1 MSFLQVEDLRTTFH
15 LSGSFASRL
24 AGRRGASITAVDGV
38 SLVVERG
45 QIYGVIGESGSGKT
59 TLGRSILRLVEPT
72 SGTVMLDGRD
82 ILRLRPRDFRP
93 YRRRMQIVFQ
103 DPQAALSPAM
113 TVGAAVAHPLIIHGL
128 ADREEARRQAGEM
141 LERVGLEPAGR
152 FLNAYPTDLSGGQKQ
167 RAVIARALMLGPEL
181 VVADEPVSMLDAS
194 VRTKILSLLLDL
206 QRSLGLTYVFI
217 THDLATARFV
227 CDSIAIMYLG
237 QVVEQGPARAVYAEP
252 RHPYTKALLAA
263 VPQPDPSKRAKK
275 EIPGGEIPDA
285 ASPPAHCR
293 FHPRCPR
300 AFAPCGFEGR
310 DLVDAL
316 ESRWT
321 GLAEEEFAAER
332 ALLARLLP
340 QGRRLIVV
348 PGDGARP
355 DDAVQLLER
364 LREEGGPAFRTIQ
377 SITAERGVVVVEL
390 PPGRDPVPVA
400 ADGTFVSCHLYPP
413 GAPAGALDHKN
424 NFT

>member
-1 MSFLQVEDLRTTFH
+1 MSFLRVEDLRTIFR

-45 QIYGVIGESGSGKT
+45 QTYGVIGESGSGKT

-72 SGTVMLDGRD
+72 SGKVMLDGRD
-82 ILRLRPRDFRP
+82 ILGLRPRDFRP
-93 YRRRMQIVFQ
+93 YRRRLQIVFQ

-113 TVGAAVAHPLIIHGL
+113 TVGAAVAHPLVIHGL

-194 VRTKILSLLLDL
+194 VRTKILALLLDL

-237 QVVEQGPARAVYAEP
+237 QVIEQGPAREVYAEP

-263 VPQPDPSKRAKK
+263 VPQSDPFKRAKK
-275 EIPGGEIPDA
+275 EIPGGV
-285 ASPPAHCR
+285 
-293 FHPRCPR
+293 
-300 AFAPCGFEGR
+300 R
-310 DLVDAL
+310 DLAAGAL
-316 ESRWT
+316 
-321 GLAEEEFAAER
+321 
-332 ALLARLLP
+332 P
-340 QGRRLIVV
+340 V
-348 PGDGARP
+348 PSA
-355 DDAVQLLER
+355 
-364 LREEGGPAFRTIQ
+364 
-377 SITAERGVVVVEL
+377 L
-390 PPGRDPVPVA
+390 PPGVRSVRLRGQGYRRCAGVEVDRARRGGVRRGADPAGPVA
-400 ADGTFVSCHLYPP
+400 ATGPHAGRRARRGLPSGRSGAAP
-413 GAPAGALDHKN
+413 GAAPGGGGAGIPHHPVHNCRARRGGRRAPARAGPRAGRCRRHLGVVPPVSARCAGQVGLW
-424 NFT
+424 

>member
-1 MSFLQVEDLRTTFH
+1 
-15 LSGSFASRL
+15 
-24 AGRRGASITAVDGV
+24 V
-38 SLVVERG
+38 SLSVERG
-45 QIYGVIGESGSGKT
+45 QVYGVVGESGSGKT
-59 TLGRSILRLVEPT
+59 TLGRSILRLIEPT
-72 SGTVMLDGRD
+72 SGRVIFDGRD
-82 ILRLRPRDFRP
+82 ILALSPRDFRP

-128 ADREEARRQAGEM
+128 ADREEARRRATEM

-152 FLNAYPTDLSGGQKQ
+152 FLDAYPTDLSGGQKQ

-206 QRSLGLTYVFI
+206 QASLGLTYVFI

-227 CDSIAIMYLG
+227 CDSIAILYLG

-252 RHPYTKALLAA
+252 HHPYTRALLAA
-263 VPQPDPSKRAKK
+263 IPQPDPSRRAKK
-275 EIPGGEIPDA
+275 EIPRGEIPDA

-316 ESRWT
+316 EARWT
-321 GLAEEEFAAER
+321 GLGEEDFAAER
-332 ALLARLLP
+332 SLLARLSP
-340 QGRRLIVV
+340 QGEKLLIV
-348 PGDGARP
+348 PEAGRSQ
-355 DDAVQLLER
+355 DAVQLLER
-364 LREEGGPAFRTIQ
+364 LREEGGPAFRTIE
-377 SITAERGVVVVEL
+377 SVTVERRVVVVEL
-390 PPGRDPVPVA
+390 TPGRDPVPV
-400 ADGTFVSCHLYPP
+400 DVEGTLVACHLYP
-413 GAPAGALDHKN
+413 
-424 NFT
+424 

>member
-1 MSFLQVEDLRTTFH
+1 MSLLEVEDLRTTFH

-24 AGRRGASITAVDGV
+24 AGRGASITAVDGV
-38 SLVVERG
+38 SLSVERG

-72 SGTVMLDGRD
+72 SGKVLFDGRD
-82 ILRLRPRDFRP
+82 ILALRPREFRI

-113 TVGAAVAHPLIIHGL
+113 TVGSAVAHPLVIHGL
-128 ADREEARRQAGEM
+128 ADRDQARRRAGEM

-217 THDLATARFV
+217 THDLATAGFV
-227 CDSIAIMYLG
+227 CDAIAIMYLG

-252 RHPYTKALLAA
+252 RHPYTRALLAA
-263 VPQPDPSKRAKK
+263 VPQPDPSKRARK
-275 EIPGGEIPDA
+275 EIPAGEIPDA

-310 DLVDAL
+310 DLVEAL
-316 ESRWT
+316 EARWT
-321 GLAEEEFAAER
+321 GLGEEEFAAER
-332 ALLARLLP
+332 SIVGRLLA
-340 QGRRLIVV
+340 QGSKLIIV
-348 PGDGARP
+348 PGEGARGRP
-355 DDAVQLLER
+355 DEVVQLLER

-377 SITAERGVVVVEL
+377 SITAERSVVVVEL

-400 ADGTFVSCHLYPP
+400 VDGTLVSCHLYPADP
-413 GAPAGALDHKN
+413 PANGS
-424 NFT
+424 

>member
-1 MSFLQVEDLRTTFH
+1 MSLLEVEDLRTTFH

-24 AGRRGASITAVDGV
+24 AGRGASITAVDGV
-38 SLVVERG
+38 SLSVERG

-72 SGTVMLDGRD
+72 SGKVLFDGRD
-82 ILRLRPRDFRP
+82 ILALRPREFRI

-113 TVGAAVAHPLIIHGL
+113 TVGSAVAHPLVIHGL
-128 ADREEARRQAGEM
+128 ADRDQARRRAGEM

-217 THDLATARFV
+217 THDLATAGFV
-227 CDSIAIMYLG
+227 CDAIAIMYLG

-252 RHPYTKALLAA
+252 RHPYTRALLAA
-263 VPQPDPSKRAKK
+263 VPQPDPSKRARK
-275 EIPGGEIPDA
+275 EIPAGEIPDA

-310 DLVDAL
+310 DLVEAL
-316 ESRWT
+316 EARWT
-321 GLAEEEFAAER
+321 GLGEEEFAAER
-332 ALLARLLP
+332 SIVGRLLA
-340 QGRRLIVV
+340 QGSKLIIV
-348 PGDGARP
+348 PGEGARRRP
-355 DDAVQLLER
+355 DEVVQLLER

-377 SITAERGVVVVEL
+377 SITAERSVVVVEL

-400 ADGTFVSCHLYPP
+400 VDGTLVSCHLYPADP
-413 GAPAGALDHKN
+413 PANGS
-424 NFT
+424 